1 VGDCTANEV
10 FVPLVSP
17 NDDSKTG
24 EVLIR
29 GTDFI
34 TNKKYI
40 AMCDVSYKTRS
51 KNDFKLPLKPN
62 SVVCAKGDTATLA
75 TFFKLKIQVPFT
87 LVTIEMDDAVPQNPK
102 WLDHKHL
109 KKWYSWNSKH
119 PDITPIP
126 IGLNEDSQLTPMTQ
140 AKPVYPKIEKMLI
153 NFKQDRTERQQLF
166 SQLKDL
172 PYVHVESYSKKWHN
186 AQDMISHYES
196 ISKYKWTLC
205 PRGAGEDT
213 HRLWEALYLGSIPV
227 VLKSPLSS
235 LYKDLPVI
243 QLDNWNQLSLGML
256 KKKEKEL
263 SFDHNNA
270 YMYFQHWKNLLTP
283 HK

>member
-1 VGDCTANEV
+1 
-10 FVPLVSP
+10 
-17 NDDSKTG
+17 
-24 EVLIR
+24 
-29 GTDFI
+29 
-34 TNKKYI
+34 
-40 AMCDVSYKTRS
+40 
-51 KNDFKLPLKPN
+51 
-62 SVVCAKGDTATLA
+62 
-75 TFFKLKIQVPFT
+75 
-87 LVTIEMDDAVPQNPK
+87 MDDAVPQNPK

-166 SQLKDL
+166 SQVKDL

-263 SFDHNNA
+263 PFDHNNA
-270 YMYFQHWKNLLTP
+270 YMYFQHWKNLITP